1 MKKILNAR
9 FEESF
14 VALYDVAV
22 SPLRGL
28 VACLLTLAFVGAGGL
43 QAGTVYVKDP
53 VATSGTGCY
62 TLASLA
68 GQSATNS
75 TLGVSSANPWGTGT
89 SVIMVDAL
97 GLAYPGN
104 ILLDEL
110 GGSFIIMNASTTST
124 DGRIQTRAM
133 SGLPTS
139 GSFYFSLLLRAGSG
153 FTTALADTHS
163 VGAGLGTWNLGS
175 GNATLPAPQVSTN
188 GIHFGF
194 QKSGGTPSLMLRVNG
209 TNTVLVTNP
218 VADQTY
224 LCVAK
229 IELGAG
235 PGGEDIVRVA
245 VDPSAPDS
253 FSLAVTNRIVP
264 SGTTFTRMTISGT
277 YRTNSKKVYFDE
289 YLIGSTWADVAP
301 LPDDSYPVFN
311 NPPTV
316 TVDGSNAFVFSATL
330 DQGSAETAVIACYG
344 TTLGSDSTSSWE
356 LSKLVTA
363 TPTLGVPAT
372 TVLDNL
378 ATNTSYYYAVLA
390 TNALHA
396 VLKTGDT
403 LLMGEVWLALG
414 ADAFEEG
421 LVPGSAV
428 VRRPASAT
436 QTPLTVNYTV
446 SGTAVAGVNYV
457 SGSLPGSVTIPAGQ
471 DSVAIP
477 VLPLVEAANMSDTT
491 VILTLASGAYF
502 VGASNA
508 TTVTVQNYDYPADKN
523 CWIATTAGNASVAA
537 NWSQNR
543 VPNASDAILL
553 DLFSTANMTW
563 DVDGVNGL
571 SDTVASWTQTSNYTG
586 TVTFPVQYTNVVAAV
601 FTNFAISGHATIN
614 GGTWTHPSNNT
625 AQVYHLQA
633 SVGGDLVL
641 GSDAKMN
648 VQGRGYGLNRFPAGG
663 ALGVH
668 GGSRDNFSNVSGNV
682 YYPADIGAA
691 SWAQTGGGAIWLEV
705 AGATTING
713 TLNAK
718 AADSGAQTAVGAGG
732 SVYIKTKAATG
743 SGSVSVSGNGYYGQS
758 AGSGGRIGL
767 ELTEAT
773 TFGLNVAN
781 LSARGGWGN
790 SSTGAGTILI
800 KTFGQP
806 YGKLIVDNLGAR
818 SYGCQPP
825 TKYGTT
831 CIAPGQ
837 TWTFDSILFRNYG
850 VLSIPAGTTLSLP
863 SGLPSVSS
871 LNTSYQSGILYM
883 GGTIDLGVGTPLTF
897 TSNWV
902 FQADSPYVITGDVT
916 VANGGAIGC
925 IPLMRNTLAAH
936 ARMDLSVVGNLN
948 VVSGGKI
955 IADNAGVDYPAD
967 LAGTKGYHGGQ
978 SAADVTSKGYDSILN
993 PTLPGNFAQSGDRA
1007 TMTGGG
1013 GALLLTVSGNLNVD
1027 GAISSTSLRGS
1038 YWPGAG
1044 GTINI
1049 RAGTLTGSGTIRA
1062 NGGVGANTVY
1072 AGGGGRVAL
1081 RLTEADATFDAF
1093 GVTGISASGVSTS
1106 STTASY
1112 LSSAGTVY
1120 LQTAVQ
1126 AEGAGLVI
1134 IRNDNYSVNS
1144 NSATW
1149 FPSTRNGGETD
1160 VLTQASLSI
1169 EDYAIVKLST
1179 NNVNMAALTME
1190 ANTKLDLNGYTLSL
1204 GDMTVG
1210 ATRIAPGSY
1219 PASYFAT
1226 GVTDSSP
1233 GVTGQIVVKGKGTLI
1248 MIF

>member
-1 MKKILNAR
+1 MNHIKFIVPLLLM
-9 FEESF
+9 
-14 VALYDVAV
+14 ALTA
-22 SPLRGL
+22 S
-28 VACLLTLAFVGAGGL
+28 A
-43 QAGTVYVKDP
+43 TVYVKDS
-53 VATSGTGCY
+53 VVTNGTDCFTIGN
-62 TLASLA
+62 LA

-75 TLGVSSANPWGTGT
+75 TLGLSKTSGWPSTGT
-89 SVIMVDAL
+89 SVFQVDAL
-97 GLAYPGN
+97 GLSYPGN
-104 ILLDEL
+104 ILLAGA
-110 GGSFIIMNASTTST
+110 GGAFVVVNSAANS
-124 DGRIQTRAM
+124 DGRMLTRTM

-139 GSFYFSLLLRAGSG
+139 GSIYFSLLLRAGTG
-153 FTTALADTHS
+153 FTNALVDGHS
-163 VGAGLGTWNLGS
+163 VGMGMGTWSFS
-175 GNATLPAPQVSTN
+175 GTLATSQVSTN
-188 GIHFGF
+188 GVHFGF

-209 TNTVLVTNP
+209 TNYVLVANP
-218 VADQTY
+218 VPDRTY

-235 PGGEDIVRVA
+235 PGATDIVRA
-245 VDPSAPDS
+245 AADPSAPDS
-253 FSLAVTNRIVP
+253 FSLAVTNRIVS
-264 SGTTFTRMTISGT
+264 SGTTFTNMTISGT
-277 YRTNSKKVYFDE
+277 YRTGGKKGYFDE
-289 YLIGSTWADVAP
+289 YRLGNTWADVAP
-301 LPDDSYPVFN
+301 IPDASYPVFN

-330 DQGSAETAVIACYG
+330 NEGSAQTAVIACYG
-344 TTLGSDSTSSWE
+344 TTQGSASASSWE

-363 TPTLGVPAT
+363 TPTLGVAAT

-378 ATNTSYYYAVLA
+378 VTNTSYYYAALG
-390 TNALHA
+390 TNANNS
-396 VLKTGDT
+396 VLKTGGT
-403 LLMGEVWLALG
+403 LLMGEVWLTLG

-421 LVPGSAV
+421 LLSGSAV

-446 SGTAVAGVNYV
+446 SGSAVTGVNYV

-477 VLPLVEAANMSDTT
+477 VLPLVEAANISDTT
-491 VILTLASGAYF
+491 VVLTLASGAYF
-502 VGASNA
+502 IGASNA

-523 CWIATTAGNASVAA
+523 CWIAATAGNASAA
-537 NWSQNR
+537 SNWSQNR
-543 VPNASDAILL
+543 APNGSDDILL
-553 DLFSTANMTW
+553 DVFSTANMTW
-563 DVDGVNGL
+563 DVNGVNGL
-571 SDTVASWTQTSNYTG
+571 PDTVASWTQTSNYTG
-586 TVTFPVQYTNVVAAV
+586 TVTFPVQYTNVVGAV
-601 FTNFAISGHATIN
+601 FTNFAIAGNATIN

-633 SVGGDLVL
+633 SVGGDLII
-641 GSDAKMN
+641 GSAAKMN

-663 ALGVH
+663 ALGIH
-668 GGSRDNFSNVSGNV
+668 GGSRDTFSNVYGNV
-682 YYPADIGAA
+682 YCPADIGAA
-691 SWAQTGGGAIWLEV
+691 NWAQTGGGAIWLEV
-705 AGATTING
+705 AGATTIAG
-713 TLNAK
+713 AVNAK
-718 AADSGAQTAVGAGG
+718 AADSGAETAVGAGG
-732 SVYIKTKAATG
+732 SVYLRTKSASGTG
-743 SGSVSVSGNGYYGQS
+743 TISVSGNGYYNQS
-758 AGSGGRIGL
+758 SGSGGRMAL
-767 ELTEAT
+767 VLTEAET
-773 TFGLNVAN
+773 LGMNSAN
-781 LSARGGWGN
+781 LTARGGWGN
-790 SSTGAGTILI
+790 TSTGAGTILI
-800 KTFGQP
+800 KSFGQA
-806 YGKLIVDNLGAR
+806 YGTLIVDNLGAR

-850 VLSIPAGTTLSLP
+850 VLSIPAGTTLNLP

-871 LNTSYQSGILYM
+871 LNTAYQSGMLYM
-883 GGTIDLGVGTPLTF
+883 GGTMDLGVGTLRTF

-916 VANGGAIGC
+916 VANGGAIGS
-925 IPLMRNTLAAH
+925 IPLIRNMLAAY
-936 ARMDLSVVGNLN
+936 AKMDLSIVGNLN
-948 VVSGGKI
+948 VASGGKI

-967 LAGTKGYHGGQ
+967 LSGTKGYHGGQ
-978 SAADVTSKGYDSILN
+978 SAADATNKGYDSILN
-993 PTLPGNFAQSGDRA
+993 PTLPGNAGQSGDRA
-1007 TMTGGG
+1007 TITGGG

-1027 GAISSTSLRGS
+1027 GAISSTSARGG

-1049 RAGTLTGSGTIRA
+1049 RAGTLTGAGTIRA
-1062 NGGVGANTVY
+1062 NGGVGASTVY
-1072 AGGGGRVAL
+1072 AGGGGRVAI
-1081 RLTEADATFDAF
+1081 RLTEAGATFEAF
-1093 GVTGISASGVSTS
+1093 GVTDISASGVSSS

-1120 LQTAVQ
+1120 LQTAAQ
-1126 AEGAGLVI
+1126 PEGEGQVI
-1134 IRNDNYSVNS
+1134 VRNDNYSINT

-1149 FPSTRNGGETD
+1149 FPSTASGGAAD
-1160 VLTQASLSI
+1160 VFTRVSLSI

-1179 NNVNMAALTME
+1179 NNVKMAALTIE